1 MLYRQF
7 GHNVRFIVGGCWM
20 NMSTLG
26 TGTHHQITNA
36 RLQYFK
42 DRLHSTAPTL
52 QAVIE
57 CNLRSTSLE
66 LAPSPSGNYTTTRYT
81 SILFCS
87 CCDFFCAFYF
97 RKY

>member
-1 MLYRQF
+1 
-7 GHNVRFIVGGCWM
+7 M
-20 NMSTLG
+20 NMSTLD

-42 DRLHSTAPTL
+42 DWLHSRAPTL

-66 LAPSPSGNYTTTRYT
+66 LAPSPPGNYPFKAR
-81 SILFCS
+81 IKFHLLFAGIIS
-87 CCDFFCAFYF
+87 SPISP
-97 RKY
+97 R